1 MGAGH
6 PEAVDVADV
15 VVIFDVLLDG
25 ADVLVC
31 LVCADVGL
39 GGLVVWVCVC
49 FGVGVCFGVL
59 LGAVEAFNE
68 VVGAPK
74 AR

>member
-6 PEAVDVADV
+6 PETVDVADV
-15 VVIFDVLLDG
+15 VVALEVVLDG

-31 LVCADVGL
+31 LVFADVVLEGL
-39 GGLVVWVCVC
+39 GVWVCVC
-49 FGVGVCFGVL
+49 CGVEVCFGVL
-59 LGAVEAFNE
+59 QGVVEALDE

-74 AR
+74 TR

>member
-15 VVIFDVLLDG
+15 VVALEVVLDE

-39 GGLVVWVCVC
+39 
-49 FGVGVCFGVL
+49 
-59 LGAVEAFNE
+59 
-68 VVGAPK
+68 
-74 AR
+74 